1 MRLLLVS
8 MIFLSNA
15 ALSEVEIVSERAR
28 LVMVTHQECEIKE
41 VYVDNSLGSSLL
53 GGIIGGLLGK
63 QIGNGSGKDIA
74 TVLGAIAG
82 TNVGRTHSSSRGR
95 MQRREVCHDVME
107 EVQKGKYVTLRIE
120 GSLHTILVD

>member
-1 MRLLLVS
+1 MRLFLLS
-8 MIFLSNA
+8 LIFLSTA

-28 LVMVTHQECEIKE
+28 LVMVTHQECEMKE
-41 VYVDNSLGSSLL
+41 VFVDNSLGNSLL

-82 TNVGRTHSSSRGR
+82 TNVGRTRSSGR

-107 EVQKGKYVTLRIE
+107 EVQKGKYVTVRIE